1 MTAHGF
7 ALFDTSIGRCGIA
20 WGARGISGVQLP
32 EASEAKTR
40 ARLARR
46 YPQARQAPPPGDVR
60 RAIEAIVSLLNGER
74 SDLSVVALDM
84 EDVAEFDRRGYEA
97 ARGSPAGATLSYGEV
112 AARVRG
118 AGLAREGWQEL
129 RPHHVPPIRP

>member
-60 RAIEAIVSLLNGER
+60 RAIEAIVSLLNGQP
-74 SDLSVVALDM
+74 SDLSLVAPDI
-84 EDVAEFDRRGYEA
+84 EGPPEFGPRVSAA
-97 ARGSPAGATLSYGEV
+97 ARAIPSSATSS
-112 AARVRG
+112 
-118 AGLAREGWQEL
+118 
-129 RPHHVPPIRP
+129 